1 MGIALAWLRL
11 DLRRR
16 WRSLVV
22 LVLLVALSVG
32 VVLTAVAGARR
43 GDTAF
48 DRLWARTL
56 PATVT
61 VLPNQPGFDW
71 SKVAALPGVT
81 AVGLFAVYYGGSVE
95 GMDGV
100 DVGFPPANAGVGQTV
115 ERPVVLAGRM
125 YNPSRV
131 DEVVTSPHFMTAH
144 HLRVGDTLTLHLST
158 PAQAAAGID
167 ASQIPPAGPQVKVT
181 VVGVIRSPFFIDSPG
196 DSGGMLPT
204 YAFFTRYRADI
215 LGPGSNPPIYVN
227 ALIRLAGGEAAI
239 PAFRADLARVTGRS
253 DIDVW
258 DNYAVFGGP
267 VKRVSEYE
275 AACLLAF
282 GLAALL
288 AALILVG
295 QSVARYASAAMAELL
310 VLRAVGLTRWQA
322 ASSVAFGPA
331 LAAVAGATLGV
342 GGAIVA
348 SGWMPIGEASLT
360 EPNPGIDA
368 DWLVLG
374 VGWAAAVLLVT
385 AAAAVIAWAALSAA
399 RAPEHSRRSPVVAA
413 AVTAGL
419 PVPAVIGA
427 SFALE
432 AGRGRS
438 AVPVRPAI
446 VGAVAGVLGVLA
458 ALTFSAGISDAVA
471 NPARFGQ
478 TWQLVAL
485 YGQDGQSLAPA
496 SVVSR
501 AAAADPDVTGYLDVR
516 IGGAQSGLVSIESFT
531 YTPVD
536 GKQVPVV
543 LTGGRM
549 PASPA
554 EIALA
559 PTTARDLHA
568 GVGSVVRL
576 AGGAAA
582 RPMTVSGIAFVP
594 SGPHNNYDQG
604 AWLTPGG
611 YDRLFAGAHY
621 AYKFLAAVI
630 SLRPGANA
638 AAVASRLDASVA
650 KATHV
655 QGVTFMPPS
664 PLPTAELED
673 VSVLPLALGGFLALL
688 ALGAV
693 GHALVIAV
701 RRRRHELAV
710 LRTLGLTSGE
720 SRLVVVTQATVLA
733 VIGLVLGIPL
743 GLAVG
748 RAVWRI
754 VADFTPLAYHSPLA
768 VFPLVLIAPVTLLA
782 ANLLAA
788 WPGYRAARL
797 RPGRIL
803 REE

>member
-1 MGIALAWLRL
+1 MRMAVTWLGL

-16 WRSLVV
+16 WQSLVV
-22 LVLLVALSVG
+22 LALLVALSAG

-43 GDTAF
+43 GDSAF

-71 SKVAALPGVT
+71 SKVAALPGVA
-81 AVGLFAVYYGGSVE
+81 AVGLFAVYYGASVE

-100 DVGFPPANAGVGQTV
+100 DLGFPSASADVFQTV

-125 YNPSRV
+125 PAPGRA
-131 DEVVTSPHFMTAH
+131 DEALVSPHFLTAH
-144 HLRVGDTLTLHLST
+144 HDQVGDTLTIHLST
-158 PAQAAAGID
+158 PAQADEGID
-167 ASQIPPAGPQVKVT
+167 ASQTPPTGPQVT
-181 VVGVIRSPFFIDSPG
+181 VRIVGVIRNPFGLDSPG
-196 DSGGMLPT
+196 DAGGIIPS
-204 YAFFTRYRADI
+204 YAFFTKYRADI
-215 LGPGSNPPIYVN
+215 LGAHSSTYVN
-227 ALIRLAGGEAAI
+227 AIIRLSGGDAAI
-239 PAFRADLARVTGRS
+239 PAFKANLARVTGRS

-258 DNYAVFGGP
+258 DNYTDFGGP
-267 VKRVSEYE
+267 VKRVSAYE

-295 QSVARYASAAMAELL
+295 QAVARYASAAMAELL

-322 ASSVAFGPA
+322 AASASLGPS

-348 SGWMPIGEASLT
+348 SQWMPIGEASLT

-368 DWLVLG
+368 DWLVLC
-374 VGWAAAVLLVT
+374 VGWAAATALVT
-385 AAAAVIAWAALSAA
+385 AGAAIIAWAALSAA
-399 RAPEHSRRSPVVAA
+399 RSPVFERRSPVLAA
-413 AVTAGL
+413 ATAAGL
-419 PVPAVIGA
+419 PVPAVVGA
-427 SFALE
+427 RFALE
-432 AGRGRS
+432 SGRGRS

-446 VGAVAGVLGVLA
+446 AGAIAGVLGVLA

-478 TWQLVAL
+478 TWQVGTL
-485 YGQDGQSLAPA
+485 YGADGQAAAPPN
-496 SVVSR
+496 VVDR
-501 AAAADPDVTGYLDVR
+501 AAAADPDVAGYLDVR

-531 YTPVD
+531 YAPVD
-536 GKQVPVV
+536 GKQLPVV
-543 LTGGRM
+543 LTAGRM

-559 PTTARDLHA
+559 PTTARALHA

-576 AGGAAA
+576 TGGAAA
-582 RPMTVSGIAFVP
+582 RPMTVSGIGFVP
-594 SGPHNNYDQG
+594 AGPHNSYDQG

-621 AYKFLAAVI
+621 AYKFIGAVM
-630 SLRPGANA
+630 SLRPGANPT
-638 AAVASRLDASVA
+638 AVASRLDASVA
-650 KATHV
+650 RATHV
-655 QGVTFMPPS
+655 QGITFTPPD
-664 PLPTAELED
+664 PLPVAELED
-673 VSVLPLALGGFLALL
+673 VSVLPLALGAFLALL

-693 GHALVIAV
+693 GHALIIAV

-710 LRTLGLTSGE
+710 LRTLGLTGGQ
-720 SRLVVVTQATVLA
+720 SRQVIVTQASVLA
-733 VIGLVLGIPL
+733 VIGLALGIPL

-748 RAVWRI
+748 RAVWRV

-768 VFPLVLIAPVTLLA
+768 VLPLVLIVPVTLLA

-788 WPGYRAARL
+788 WPGHRAARL